1 MSCFLQGTLLEERG
15 TGQSFSTPH
24 PPATGVLETAPK
36 GVTSILPSQ
45 LWPHKLV
52 CWTGVQPLGPPPKGT
67 QCGKLRTKTQTY
79 EPLGN
84 ILDPNYSKQTGD
96 IQERIDER
104 RRKEGKGETEAGIRG
119 GVKEAAESGRIY
131 HNLILKSR

>member
-1 MSCFLQGTLLEERG
+1 MRLWCELLPPGDTSRGKRNRTILLPPPPQESSRLPKRESPPSC
-15 TGQSFSTPH
+15 
-24 PPATGVLETAPK
+24 
-36 GVTSILPSQ
+36 LPQ

-79 EPLGN
+79 EPLRN

-104 RRKEGKGETEAGIRG
+104 RRKEGKGEIEAGI
-119 GVKEAAESGRIY
+119 GVGWRQQNQGESIT
-131 HNLILKSR
+131 I